1 MLTHHMQDMNG
12 ESIILQS
19 GSNSIHGHTKYLTKR
34 MTGVDIDDSFV
45 SNEK

>member
-1 MLTHHMQDMNG
+1 MQDMNG

-34 MTGVDIDDSFV
+34 INGDIDDTFI

>member
-1 MLTHHMQDMNG
+1 MQDMNG

-19 GSNSIHGHTKYLTKR
+19 GSNSIHGHPKYLTKR
-34 MTGVDIDDSFV
+34 INGGGDIDDSFI